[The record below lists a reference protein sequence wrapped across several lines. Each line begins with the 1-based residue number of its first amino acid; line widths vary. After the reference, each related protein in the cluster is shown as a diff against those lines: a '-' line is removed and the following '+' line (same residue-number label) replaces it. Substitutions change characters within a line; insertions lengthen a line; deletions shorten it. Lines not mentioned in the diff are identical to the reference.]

1 MLTQRQL
8 LRVVSGC
15 SGAAVAIAAIVNEP
29 TVARANPALG
39 RQVGVLATGSIGR
52 DLHQP
57 SPAEDFFRQGQ
68 RQFEQ
73 EIQSLTRPQSVQPE
87 ALLQVTPDAN
97 SVPPDFNPALPPPKG
112 EPAPHPRPPLNR

>member
-29 TVARANPALG
+29 TVARANPAPPS
-39 RQVGVLATGSIGR
+39 QMATLATAPIGR

-57 SPAEDFFRQGQ
+57 SPAENFFRQGQ
-68 RQFEQ
+68 RQFER
-73 EIQSLTRPQSVQPE
+73 EIQHLADPYTVLPE
-87 ALLQVTPDAN
+87 DLLQVIPDQREFQ
-97 SVPPDFNPALPPPKG
+97 PFFNPEVQLPKRG
-112 EPAPHPRPPLNR
+112 PAPTQPNLR